1 MHSYIIHPLRLFFG
15 VTSRLMPSF
24 ATYMAERL
32 FTRVPYSKRRD
43 TENELLETAV
53 KFTIP
58 MQNGHQLAAYRWG
71 SKNDPIILFVHGW
84 TATATCFA
92 RFIDHF
98 VSKGYQVIAYDGIA
112 HGSSTGKRVA
122 LPIWADS
129 VVEVNRHIGH
139 VDTIVGHSLG
149 SAAIIISLSLSLDT
163 DRVVLLSPATNTKEI
178 IGQFTNALSIPEAG
192 NERLSRYLWKKY
204 KHSASKYG
212 ENWESVFLS
221 DFKVPTLIVHDKND
235 KEVDIENARWLARR
249 WPLAQLIETER
260 LGHRRI
266 LINMK
271 VISLVSDFI
280 HASSAE
286 VRV

>member
-1 MHSYIIHPLRLFFG
+1 MHSYIMHPLRLFFG
-15 VTSRLMPSF
+15 VTSRMMPSF

-43 TENELLETAV
+43 NENELLATAV

-71 SKNDPIILFVHGW
+71 SEDDPIILFVHGW

-98 VSKGYQVIAYDGIA
+98 VTKGYQVIAYDGVA

-163 DRVVLLSPATNTKEI
+163 DRVVLLSPATSTKEI
-178 IGQFTNALSIPEAG
+178 IGRFTNALSIPEAG

-235 KEVDIENARWLARR
+235 KEVGIENARWLSRR
-249 WPLAQLIETER
+249 WPLAKFIETER